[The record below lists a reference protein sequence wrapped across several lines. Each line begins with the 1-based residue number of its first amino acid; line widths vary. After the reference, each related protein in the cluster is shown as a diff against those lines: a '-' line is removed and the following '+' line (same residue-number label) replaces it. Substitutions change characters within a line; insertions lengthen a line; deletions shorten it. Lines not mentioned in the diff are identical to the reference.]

1 MTPSVSPC
9 LIHHPG
15 YPDEVGVCLTLP
27 DGNALYLTTE
37 EWDALTE
44 EVDDAL
50 VTDPA
55 LIHSATA
62 AQTRL
67 DLIRGK

>member
-1 MTPSVSPC
+1 MSLDVSPY
-9 LIHHPG
+9 LIHRPG

-37 EWDALTE
+37 EWDALAE
-44 EVDDAL
+44 EVDDVL

-55 LIHSATA
+55 LIHSSTA

-67 DLIRGK
+67 DLIRSK